1 MEKIMQALQA
11 IREINEAY
19 SLSNDGVEKT
29 LQEAGTARVCT
40 PVIGKFSSG
49 KSALMNTVLGYN
61 RKLLTEDITP
71 ETAVPTEIIYGE
83 EEYATV
89 YYNNDSAENIDIGD
103 YRELEVDANTVKC
116 IRLTLRNDRFLSKI
130 PDVMLVDMPGFE
142 SGFEIHNK
150 AIDNYLPQSLA
161 YIIAVP
167 ADDMII
173 RSSVGNIL
181 KELCLH
187 DMPLCVV
194 ITKYDKR
201 NVDEFEA
208 AFENMKKNLKRFIGE
223 REVMYCRTS
232 SFDGNAEEL
241 EEFLLEIQK
250 QSQNILADKFKH
262 AVFSV
267 MDNTENYLK
276 TTLANSEMSESEL
289 DEEEERLNRQM
300 SELDSNFTNEKSSFD
315 SQIVGCVEEIKSDV
329 QAALDAEESTL
340 ITMAMNNQELNSH
353 LNSVVRSTVT
363 TSIKKRF
370 VPKVE
375 KYLKRLDKCINGDAV
390 SNVHVSL
397 NVDTKGMK
405 LNLTASVVAVVAGI
419 ALALP
424 VIGVILGGVLAIV
437 SKFRSN
443 KKREEIRN
451 DISRKLHSEVFPQ
464 ILSEVGRAL
473 EIEISKQLMQ
483 INTSVENEIQT
494 QRQTLEKAV
503 ADLRGRMQN
512 EKADKD
518 NLIRDIQI
526 DLERM
531 EEIRNGL

>member
-1 MEKIMQALQA
+1 MEKVIQALQE
-11 IREINEAY
+11 IHEINEAY
-19 SLSNDGVEKT
+19 SLPNDVVEKT
-29 LQEAGTARVCT
+29 LHETESARVCT

-49 KSALMNTVLGYN
+49 KSALVNTLLNYS

-89 YYNNDSAENIDIGD
+89 YYNNGSTDDIDIGD

-116 IRLTLRNDRFLSKI
+116 VRLTLRNTFLSHI

-181 KELCLH
+181 KELCLY

-208 AFENMKKNLKRFIGE
+208 AFDNMKKNLRRFIGE
-223 REVMYCRTS
+223 REVIYCRTS

-241 EEFLLEIQK
+241 TEFLLGIQK
-250 QSQNILADKFKH
+250 QSQNILENKFKH
-262 AVFSV
+262 TVFSI
-267 MDNTENYLK
+267 MDNTESYLK

-289 DEEEERLNRQM
+289 DEEEDRMNRQI
-300 SELDSNFTNEKSSFD
+300 SELDSNFTKEKGSFD
-315 SQIVGCVEEIKSDV
+315 SEIAGCVEEIKSDV
-329 QAALDAEESTL
+329 QTALDSEESTL
-340 ITMAMNNQELNSH
+340 ITMAMNNQEINSH
-353 LNSVVRSTVT
+353 LNSIIRNTVT

-375 KYLKRLDKCINGDAV
+375 KYVKRVDKCINGDSV
-390 SNVHVSL
+390 GNVHFNL
-397 NVDTKGMK
+397 NIDTSDLKVKM
-405 LNLTASVVAVVAGI
+405 TSSVVAVVAG
-419 ALALP
+419 LVLSFP
-424 VIGVILGGVLAIV
+424 VLGAILGGILAFI
-437 SKFRSN
+437 N
-443 KKREEIRN
+443 KRKAEQKREELKN
-451 DISRKLHSEVFPQ
+451 DIRQKLHSEVFPQ
-464 ILSEVGRAL
+464 ILSEVGKAL
-473 EIEISKQLMQ
+473 EMEMSKQLVQ

-494 QRQTLEKAV
+494 QRQTLEKAM
-503 ADLRGRMQN
+503 ADLRERKQN
-512 EKADKD
+512 EKASKD
-518 NLIRDIQI
+518 NLVHNLQA
-526 DLERM
+526 DLDRL